1 VRERLD
7 TLLVARG
14 LFDSRAQ
21 ARGAVLAG
29 EVTVGGAVVDKPGSQ
44 IAPDAVLA
52 VAARRRYV
60 SRGGDKLDHALSAL
74 GVEVTGEDAIDLGSS
89 TGGFVER
96 LLEGGAAR
104 VVAVDVGYGQ
114 LDWGLRQ
121 DPRVTVIERTNARDL
136 APDRLPFAPSFVTA
150 DVSFISLTT
159 VLRPVLECLRS
170 GYRGLVLV
178 KPQFEAGRGHVGK
191 GGVVRDQSVHT
202 EVLARVGAWLEER
215 GAAVLGM
222 TDSGHPGP
230 KGNVEYFVYFRDG
243 RGVAA
248 RSNAA
253 GSGRALGRVD
263 PAEAARRAVE
273 AAHRAAGPQA
283 AAVEGPQAAAGE
295 GPQATAGEGPQ
306 AAAVDGPQAAAGE
319 APEAPDA

>member
-29 EVTVGGAVVDKPGSQ
+29 EVAVDGAVVDKPGAQ
-44 IAPDAVLA
+44 ISPDAALA
-52 VAARRRYV
+52 IAARRRYV
-60 SRGGDKLDHALSAL
+60 SRGGDKLDHAMSAL

-121 DPRVTVIERTNARDL
+121 DARVTVMERTNARDL
-136 APDRLPFAPSFVTA
+136 TLDRLPFAPSFVTA

-159 VLRPVLECLRS
+159 ALGPVLECLRS

-178 KPQFEAGRGHVGK
+178 KPQFEAGRSHVGK

-215 GAAVLGM
+215 GAAVVGM

-230 KGNVEYFVYFRDG
+230 KGNVEYFIYFRDG
-243 RGVAA
+243 RDAPG
-248 RSNAA
+248 RSDAA
-253 GSGRALGRVD
+253 GRPMSTGIAGTTGRVD
-263 PAEAARRAVE
+263 PAGAARRAVE
-273 AAHRAAGPQA
+273 GAHRATQAPAAPGASAGDPPEASADQ
-283 AAVEGPQAAAGE
+283 GPQAAAGD
-295 GPQATAGEGPQ
+295 P
-306 AAAVDGPQAAAGE
+306 
-319 APEAPDA
+319 PEASDA